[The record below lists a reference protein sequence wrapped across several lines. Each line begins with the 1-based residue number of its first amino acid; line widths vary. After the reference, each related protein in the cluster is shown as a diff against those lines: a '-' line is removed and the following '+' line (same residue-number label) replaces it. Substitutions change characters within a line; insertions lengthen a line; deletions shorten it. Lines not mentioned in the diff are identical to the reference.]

1 MIFLFRIRCRN
12 GIIARG
18 SCGKK
23 RRPRWVW
30 LGDAIA
36 KRGEFE
42 LPAIFPARWAGKIE
56 SWPGERKIW
65 AVKRVVQQLSAPL
78 LLHVSGFAKKLLW
91 LSKRGRIPARRRF
104 TMNQVRV

>member
-1 MIFLFRIRCRN
+1 MIFVFRIRCRN

-36 KRGEFE
+36 RRGEFE
-42 LPAIFPARWAGKIE
+42 LPAIFPARRPSKIE
-56 SWPGERKIW
+56 SWPVGRKNW
-65 AVKRVVQQLSAPL
+65 AVKRDAQQIGSPFM
-78 LLHVSGFAKKLLW
+78 LHVRCFEEQQYLF
-91 LSKRGRIPARRRF
+91 GRLATILG
-104 TMNQVRV
+104 